1 MLNFDNLWVRSLPGE
16 AEVKAGSRQVYG
28 QCYSRVLP
36 TPVRAPQLLAW
47 SAEAAEI
54 LETKPHDEWA
64 EILGG
69 NRLLDGMQPYAACY
83 GGHQFGHWAGQLGDG
98 RALTLGEVVNSRQ
111 QRWEVQLKG
120 AGPTPYSRRADGRAV
135 LRSSIREFL
144 CSEAM
149 FHLGIPTTRAL
160 ALVATGDSVLR
171 DMFYDGDPDHE
182 PGAVVTRLSPTFV
195 RFGSFEI
202 FASRGETQVLQ
213 QLADYVINHYF
224 AHLGPPGLD
233 CYYAFFDEVC
243 QRTAR
248 LLADWMRVGFVHGVM
263 NTDNMSILGSTID
276 YGPYGWLDPY
286 ELQFTPNTTDRSLRY
301 CYQQQPRVAQWNLA
315 RLGEALLPL
324 VKDEKPLEESL
335 DRYLRTFE
343 ESYRTHMW
351 AKLGLPV
358 SQDPLLGDLL
368 HLLTQVETDMTVFF
382 RNLAQVQ
389 EIGEE
394 IPAALRPAYY
404 QTDLPQPYQQ
414 EMCDWLGR
422 YLSMVGQDPGR
433 PQRMNRV
440 NPSLIPR
447 NYLVQQVIDRAE
459 RGEVGAV
466 EKMLEEL
473 RHPYK
478 DREPADPWFQ
488 KRPEWARRAPGC
500 SALSCS
506 S

>member
-1 MLNFDNLWVRSLPGE
+1 
-16 AEVKAGSRQVYG
+16 VKPGSRQVYG

-36 TPVRAPQLLAW
+36 TPVPAPRLLAW
-47 SAEAAEI
+47 SQEAADL
-54 LETKPHDEWA
+54 LEFQRNDELA
-64 EILGG
+64 AVLGG
-69 NRLLDGMQPYAACY
+69 NQLLEGMQPYAACY

-98 RALTLGEVVNSRQ
+98 RALTLGEVVNTRN
-111 QRWEVQLKG
+111 QRWEIQLKG

-149 FHLGIPTTRAL
+149 AHLGVPTTRAL
-160 ALVATGDSVLR
+160 ALVATGEPVIR
-171 DMFYDGDPDHE
+171 DMFYDGNPEPE
-182 PGAVVTRLSPTFV
+182 PGAVVTRVAPTFV

-213 QLADYVINHYF
+213 QLVDYVLVHYF
-224 AHLGPPGLD
+224 SHLGPPGRD
-233 CYYAFFDEVC
+233 SYYALFEEVC

-248 LLADWMRVGFVHGVM
+248 LMADWMRLGFVHGVM
-263 NTDNMSILGSTID
+263 NTDNMSILGQTID

-286 ELQFTPNTTDRSLRY
+286 ELHFTPNTTDRNLRY

-324 VKDEKPLEESL
+324 VHDEKPLEASL
-335 DRYLRTFE
+335 DHYSQTFE
-343 ESYRTHMW
+343 SCYLQHMW
-351 AKLGLPV
+351 AKIGLPV
-358 SQDPLLGDLL
+358 SQEPLLADLL
-368 HLLTQVETDMTVFF
+368 ALLSQTETDMTLFF
-382 RNLAQVQ
+382 RNLARVDQLA
-389 EIGEE
+389 EGL
-394 IPAALRPAYY
+394 PSPLLAAYY
-404 QTDLPQPYQQ
+404 RLDLPADYVAA
-414 EMCDWLGR
+414 MRDWLQR
-422 YLSMVGQDPGR
+422 YLQRVGDDPDR
-433 PQRMNRV
+433 RQRMNQV

-459 RGEVGAV
+459 RGETGAI
-466 EKMLEEL
+466 EEMLEEL
-473 RHPYK
+473 RHPYQERA
-478 DREPADPWFQ
+478 DDDPWVQ